1 MAPTI
6 HSFHKLDNP
15 ETGDYGASDEPLCR
29 EGRSMSGER
38 VRVLVVDDD
47 DLFRDGL
54 GELLAANDI
63 DVVGQCASGR
73 EAIAQAAALR
83 PDVVLMDLQMPQVS
97 GIEATH
103 GIVEAFPPA
112 RVLMFT
118 ISGLERDVL
127 DAMLAGA
134 CGYLVKGT
142 APEGLVAGIRAAAAG
157 DALLSPGIAR
167 KLLGRA
173 RDSMNGAEPSVPSPT
188 STLSERELE
197 VLKLLAR
204 GKPNA
209 EIARELYLSPHTVR
223 NHISNILSKLQI
235 ANRTEATALAIRSGL
250 V

>member
-1 MAPTI
+1 VIASAIFVDTVTSGAQLALEVMLAPPARPI
-6 HSFHKLDNP
+6 RVLIADDH
-15 ETGDYGASDEPLCR
+15 EI
-29 EGRSMSGER
+29 
-38 VRVLVVDDD
+38 VRVGIG
-47 DLFRDGL
+47 R
-54 GELLAANDI
+54 LLETMPDI
-63 DVVGQCASGR
+63 EVVGLACDGE
-73 EAIAQAAALR
+73 EAIALSADRA

-112 RVLMFT
+112 RVLMLT
-118 ISGLERDVL
+118 ISGQERDVL

-173 RDSMNGAEPSVPSPT
+173 RESMNGAESSVPSPT